1 MLEKDN
7 ALLRACF
14 DAWAAGAELRAR
26 RQRYKGFA
34 YGRQW
39 DDPVRTPDGRRLTE
53 RDAMMEQGRV
63 PVTNNL
69 IRQLLKS
76 IVGRYRQM
84 TAPGPDGD
92 IYIDCHGEEQPDRMR
107 MLARELDA
115 RALEEF
121 LISGC
126 VIQRCGYM
134 PGMGPQFDNV
144 SLDRFFYHRFLR
156 TDGSDCRFM
165 GMLHDMPLITVAKGF
180 AKTTDDAAAIL
191 EAYKGAEGR
200 VDAAGLSVD
209 FSSPSLPGHVRVI
222 EVWRLQT
229 ALYTFVTIDD
239 DDLPQEHVFM
249 SAEAAARYAAR
260 AAKINGAERVHT
272 QRRLDD
278 QWIQTFMTPRGQILD
293 QQVMDRDRVPFVM
306 CFYPLI
312 DGEVHSLVEDVI
324 DQQKYI
330 NRLVTLLDDIMASSA
345 KGVLL
350 FPTEQLP
357 EGFTWRDI
365 RRIWGS
371 PNAVVPYRNTRH
383 GKPEQVS
390 TGGVHGGADRML
402 DLQLRLFDEIS
413 GAGGAIRGRS
423 STAQGAEM
431 LRQELEAGTISMLDL
446 LATFSAFAARRDE
459 MIFINQD

>member
-1 MLEKDN
+1 MLKKDN
-7 ALLRACF
+7 NLLHICL
-14 DAWAAGAELRAR
+14 DAWTANADFRAR
-26 RQRYKGFA
+26 RSRYKGFA

-39 DDPVRTPDGRRLTE
+39 NDRMRTSDGRRITE
-53 RDAMMEQGRV
+53 WEAMVEQGRV

-69 IRQLLKS
+69 IRQMIKS
-76 IVGRYRQM
+76 IIGRYRQLAM
-84 TAPGPDGD
+84 TR
-92 IYIDCHGEEQPDRMR
+92 DREDDSTE
-107 MLARELDA
+107 LAMIRASLDSEDMTMSRELDA

-126 VIQRCGYM
+126 AIQRCGPI
-134 PGMGPQFDNV
+134 PGEAPRLENV
-144 SLDRFFYHRFLR
+144 SPERFFYHRFLH

-165 GMLHDMPLITVAKGF
+165 GMLHDMPLIQVAKGF
-180 AKTTDDAAAIL
+180 AHTRAEAEEIFAI
-191 EAYKGAEGR
+191 YNGAE
-200 VDAAGLSVD
+200 AQAGPAPASED
-209 FSSPSLPGHVRVI
+209 FAIPSLPGRVRVI
-222 EVWRLQT
+222 EVWRRQT
-229 ALYTFVTIDD
+229 AIYSYVKTDEGVLDRTYGNY
-239 DDLPQEHVFM
+239 
-249 SAEAAARYAAR
+249 EAAMEYAASI
-260 AAKINGAERVHT
+260 KGKPGAEGLKVSRCVNDH
-272 QRRLDD
+272 
-278 QWIQTFMTPRGQILD
+278 WIQTFLTPGGHILS
-293 QQVMDRDRVPFVM
+293 QVLSYDPAPPFVM

-312 DGEVHSLVEDVI
+312 DGEIHSLVEDVI

-371 PNAVVPYRNTRH
+371 PNSVIPYRNTRH
-383 GKPEQVS
+383 GKPEQVT
-390 TGGVHGGADRML
+390 TGGVHAGADRML

-431 LRQELEAGTISMLDL
+431 LRQELEAGTVSMLDL
-446 LATFSAFAARRDE
+446 LGVFSAFVARRDVLLP
-459 MIFINQD
+459 NL